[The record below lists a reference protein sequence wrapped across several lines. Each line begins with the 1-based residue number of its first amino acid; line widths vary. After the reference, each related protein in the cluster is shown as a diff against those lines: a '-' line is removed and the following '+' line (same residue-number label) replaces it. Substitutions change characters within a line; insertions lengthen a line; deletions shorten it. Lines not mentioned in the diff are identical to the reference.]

1 MLNIDL
7 IYRHYDSLTKDKKE
21 ELLIKLFKNSR
32 QTMAYFRRTKNV
44 SLSKLEILADAF
56 NKPIDYFRL
65 NNPYDEDEILKE
77 DVQEDTKPVEVL
89 ESNNEELRKELK
101 KLQEKNDTLTEML
114 RLKTETCE
122 ALQLSKH
129 CLELLVAKNICVDYA
144 TKEYTTHAIKNLDVR
159 INEKE

>member
-7 IYRHYDSLTKDKKE
+7 IYKHYDSLTREKKE
-21 ELLIKLFKNSR
+21 ELLTKLFKNSR

-65 NNPYDEDEILKE
+65 NNPYDEDEIVKG
-77 DVQEDTKPVEVL
+77 DVQENTTPVEVL
-89 ESNNEELRKELK
+89 ESNNEELRKQVK
-101 KLQEKNDTLTEML
+101 KLQEKNVTQML
-114 RLKTETCE
+114 KLKNETCE

-129 CLELLVAKNICVDYA
+129 CLELLVAKNI
-144 TKEYTTHAIKNLDVR
+144 
-159 INEKE
+159 

>member
-1 MLNIDL
+1 M
-7 IYRHYDSLTKDKKE
+7 T
-21 ELLIKLFKNSR
+21 KLFKNSR
-32 QTMAYFRRTKNV
+32 QTMAYFRRTKKV

-65 NNPYDEDEILKE
+65 NNPYDEDEILKG
-77 DVQEDTKPVEVL
+77 DFQENTKPVEVL

-129 CLELLVAKNICVDYA
+129 CLELLVAKNV
-144 TKEYTTHAIKNLDVR
+144 KLQ
-159 INEKE
+159 

>member
-7 IYRHYDSLTKDKKE
+7 IYKHYDSLTREKKE
-21 ELLIKLFKNSR
+21 ELLTKLFKNSR

-65 NNPYDEDEILKE
+65 NNPYDEDEIVKGG
-77 DVQEDTKPVEVL
+77 VQENTIPVEVL
-89 ESNNEELRKELK
+89 ESNNEELRKQVK
-101 KLQEKNDTLTEML
+101 KLQEKNEILTQML
-114 RLKTETCE
+114 KLKNETCE

-129 CLELLVAKNICVDYA
+129 CLELLVAKNI
-144 TKEYTTHAIKNLDVR
+144 
-159 INEKE
+159 

>member
-7 IYRHYDSLTKDKKE
+7 IYKHYDSLTRERKE
-21 ELLIKLFKNSR
+21 ELLTKLFKNSR

-65 NNPYDEDEILKE
+65 NNPYDEDESLKG
-77 DVQEDTKPVEVL
+77 DVQENTKPVEVL

-101 KLQEKNDTLTEML
+101 NYRRRM
-114 RLKTETCE
+114 
-122 ALQLSKH
+122 
-129 CLELLVAKNICVDYA
+129 IP
-144 TKEYTTHAIKNLDVR
+144 
-159 INEKE
+159 

>member
-7 IYRHYDSLTKDKKE
+7 IYRHYDSLTREKKE
-21 ELLIKLFKNSR
+21 ELLTKLFKNSR

-65 NNPYDEDEILKE
+65 NNPYDEDEIQKGN
-77 DVQEDTKPVEVL
+77 VQENTTPEVVL
-89 ESNNEELRKELK
+89 ESTNEELRKELK
-101 KLQEKNDTLTEML
+101 KLQEKNDKLTEML

-122 ALQLSKH
+122 ALQLTKH
-129 CLELLVAKNICVDYA
+129 CLELLVAKNV
-144 TKEYTTHAIKNLDVR
+144 KLQ
-159 INEKE
+159 

>member
-7 IYRHYDSLTKDKKE
+7 IYKHYDSLTREKKE
-21 ELLIKLFKNSR
+21 ELLTKLFKNSR

-65 NNPYDEDEILKE
+65 NNPYDEDEIVKG
-77 DVQEDTKPVEVL
+77 DVQENTTPVEVL
-89 ESNNEELRKELK
+89 ESNNEELRKQVK
-101 KLQEKNDTLTEML
+101 KLQEKNEILTQML
-114 RLKTETCE
+114 KLKNETCE

-129 CLELLVAKNICVDYA
+129 CLELLVAKNI
-144 TKEYTTHAIKNLDVR
+144 
-159 INEKE
+159 

>member
-21 ELLIKLFKNSR
+21 ELLTKLFKNSR

-122 ALQLSKH
+122 VLQLTKH
-129 CLELLVAKNICVDYA
+129 CLELLVAKNV
-144 TKEYTTHAIKNLDVR
+144 KLQ
-159 INEKE
+159 

>member
-7 IYRHYDSLTKDKKE
+7 IYKHYDSLTREKKE
-21 ELLIKLFKNSR
+21 ELLTKLFKNSR

-65 NNPYDEDEILKE
+65 NNPYDEDEIVKG
-77 DVQEDTKPVEVL
+77 DVRENTTPVEVL
-89 ESNNEELRKELK
+89 ESNNEELRKQVK
-101 KLQEKNDTLTEML
+101 KLQEKNEILTQML
-114 RLKTETCE
+114 KLKNETCE

-129 CLELLVAKNICVDYA
+129 CLELLVAKNI
-144 TKEYTTHAIKNLDVR
+144 
-159 INEKE
+159 

>member
-21 ELLIKLFKNSR
+21 ELLTKLFKNSR

-65 NNPYDEDEILKE
+65 NNPYDEDEIQKGN
-77 DVQEDTKPVEVL
+77 VQENTTPEVVL
-89 ESNNEELRKELK
+89 ESTNEELRKELK

-122 ALQLSKH
+122 ALQLSKR
-129 CLELLVAKNICVDYA
+129 CLELLVAKNV
-144 TKEYTTHAIKNLDVR
+144 KLQ
-159 INEKE
+159 